1 MPTPSVPEMLD
12 AQYALM
18 VHNHTPLYGPWK
30 GWRLAGRDLVSPDKV
45 RLSPE
50 RLKGLVWRQDSE
62 QRLANARAR
71 NTKAK
76 AVRHDATVK
85 VVVVNLADW
94 QAKHFGKMAG

>member
-1 MPTPSVPEMLD
+1 MMPTPSVPEMLD

-50 RLKGLVWRQDSE
+50 RLKGLVHRRDF
-62 QRLANARAR
+62 RLFQVETLRFE
-71 NTKAK
+71 
-76 AVRHDATVK
+76 
-85 VVVVNLADW
+85 ADNF
-94 QAKHFGKMAG
+94 AIR